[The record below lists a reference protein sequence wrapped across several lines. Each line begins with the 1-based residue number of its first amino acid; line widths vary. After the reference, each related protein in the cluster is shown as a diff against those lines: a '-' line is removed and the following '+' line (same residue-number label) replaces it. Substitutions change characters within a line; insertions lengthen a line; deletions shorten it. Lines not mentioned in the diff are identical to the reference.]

1 MTVLRP
7 DQRPRAAPVAVTVS
21 PKKSG
26 NRFGLASG
34 HCVSNAGGAAR
45 TVVYTNTQSR
55 QTVGRISTQYFP
67 RSKMDVASVNTGGFS
82 ADVYG
87 NGTTTYHV
95 VGATFPGPGDLVT
108 ADGRVSGE
116 VRFVTVEN
124 TDNTINVQGF
134 PIIDL
139 TVASKSGATV
149 CQPGDSGGPW
159 YVHTDN
165 TDEIRAAGQQVA
177 EREDP
182 DGKLD
187 PSVCAYQQI
196 NNILSLVNGTILI
209 A

>member
-1 MTVLRP
+1 M
-7 DQRPRAAPVAVTVS
+7 
-21 PKKSG
+21 
-26 NRFGLASG
+26 
-34 HCVSNAGGAAR
+34 
-45 TVVYTNTQSR
+45 
-55 QTVGRISTQYFP
+55 GRISTQYFP
-67 RSKMDVASVNTGGFS
+67 GSKIDVASVNTGGFS
-82 ADVYG
+82 GKVYA
-87 NGTTTYHV
+87 NGTTTYSV
-95 VGATFPGPGDLVT
+95 VGATFPGPGVKVT

-159 YVHTDN
+159 YVHVGN
-165 TDEIRAAGQQVA
+165 TGGVSAAGQQVA

-182 DGKLD
+182 NGQLD

-196 NNILSLVNGTILI
+196 NDILTLVNGTILTV
-209 A
+209 